1 VLGGRANVA
10 RLEGVEPPARG
21 FEVRGGDHPDES
33 DASRRFTF
41 RTLTKSA
48 VSPNVSPHPANHDQ
62 FAALVLQAVAAL
74 LVSPREAAARLGVNR
89 ETIYRLCAR
98 GKLPHVR
105 VGSLLRVDLRAYA
118 LR

>member
-1 VLGGRANVA
+1 MRNCGLA

-21 FEVRGGDHPDES
+21 FEVHRRHPPDQS
-33 DASRRFTF
+33 DASRHFTF
-41 RTLTKSA
+41 RTVTSA
-48 VSPNVSPHPANHDQ
+48 SVSPNVSTRPGNPDQ
-62 FAALVLQAVAAL
+62 FAALVLQAVAAV

-98 GKLPHVR
+98 GELPHVR
-105 VGSLLRVDLRAYA
+105 VGSLLRIDLRAYV